1 MKKFGKIKIMS
12 KELISYGEFLEIEK
26 KLEIKY
32 GQVVYAERIPKS
44 DKLLKLTVLF
54 GQEES
59 DEKFVVTN
67 LGDKFEP
74 SAFKGL
80 TLPFVMNLV
89 PSKMM
94 GVVSEAMIMVPKNGD
109 VIELSNYSLGSKL
122 L

>member
-1 MKKFGKIKIMS
+1 MS

-32 GQVVYAERIPKS
+32 GQVVSAERIPKS
-44 DKLLKLTVLF
+44 GKLLKLVVLF
-54 GQEES
+54 GSEES
-59 DEKFVVTN
+59 DEKIVVTN
-67 LGDKFEP
+67 LGENFEP
-74 SAFKGL
+74 SAFEGL

-94 GVVSEAMIMVPKNGD
+94 GVVSEVMIMVPKNGD